1 MFFIGIDLGTSATK
15 ILLMDEQGAV
25 EKVVSRSYTVEFPHP
40 GWSEQDPGVWW
51 RSVCDG
57 LDELLCGIDRSEIR
71 GVACTGQMH
80 GLVAL
85 DSDGS
90 VIRPAILWNDGRS
103 AQEAERLNETFGEEG
118 LKARTGNIA
127 FAGFTAPKLLW
138 MRTHEPNQFA
148 RIRHVLLPKDY
159 IVYRLTDC
167 FSTDV
172 NDASGT
178 LLFDVANRCWSQRM
192 IDHCGAK
199 GTWLPE
205 VHESHES
212 VGMLTPAI
220 SMRFGLA
227 SDVVVAAGAGDNA
240 AAAIACGAINAN
252 GCNISVGT
260 SGTVLIPTR
269 SYYSSVPGSLHQFAH
284 ADGGYHI
291 MGCILSAASCSE
303 WFVGDVLRTG
313 NFDAEEAGL
322 LDRVPTKESPFF
334 LPYLTGERSPH
345 NDPNAKGAFVGLSR
359 STSRSE
365 MVYAVREG
373 VAFAI
378 RDCFEVA
385 REQGIDISAST
396 LCGGG
401 SRSALMRQ
409 LLADV
414 LDVDI
419 CLPAVDEGPAF
430 GAAMLAGVA
439 AGLWPSVDD
448 CVNDTFKLK
457 GRVESRRD
465 CVAALEERYRAWRS
479 LYPSLFDFYQ
489 AN

>member
-1 MFFIGIDLGTSATK
+1 MLFIGIDLGTSAVK
-15 ILLMDEQGAV
+15 ILLMSERGTIK
-25 EKVVSRSYTVEFPHP
+25 KVVSRSYAVEFPRP

-57 LDELLCGIDRSEIR
+57 LDGLLCGIDRSEIR

-85 DSDGS
+85 DGDGS

-103 AQEAERLNETFGEEG
+103 VQEAKRLNETFGEEG
-118 LKARTGNIA
+118 LKALTGNIA

-138 MRTHEPNQFA
+138 MRKHEPSWFA

-159 IVYRLTDC
+159 IVYKLTHC

-178 LLFDVANRCWSQRM
+178 LLFDVANRCWSQGM
-192 IDHCGAK
+192 VDYCGVKDA
-199 GTWLPE
+199 WLPE
-205 VHESHES
+205 VHESYES
-212 VGMLTPAI
+212 VSTLTPDI
-220 SMRFGLA
+220 STQFGLA

-240 AAAIACGAINAN
+240 AAAVACGMIGAN

-269 SYYSSVPGSLHQFAH
+269 SYYPNVPGALHQFAH

-303 WFVGDVLRTG
+303 WFVGDVLRAG
-313 NFDAEEAGL
+313 DFDVEEAGL
-322 LDRVPTKESPFF
+322 LDRVPAKESPFF

-345 NDPNAKGAFVGLSR
+345 NDPNARGAFVGLNR

-378 RDCFEVA
+378 RDCFEIA
-385 REQGIDISAST
+385 REQGLDISVST

-414 LDVDI
+414 LDIDI

-430 GAAMLAGVA
+430 GAAMLAGIA

-448 CVNDTFKLK
+448 CINDTFKLK
-457 GRVESRRD
+457 GRVKPRRD
-465 CVAALEERYRAWRS
+465 CVAALEKRYRAWRN